1 MSNYS
6 FNHISTSTDRYK
18 IYTLL
23 CNPSELKDKIE
34 LVKAQNIPVI
44 NLGKELAEYIDRL
57 DDYSYLN
64 PHCASTRGN
73 ACIHKAVGLSEFLFV
88 YYRFYFGEGSLLDA
102 KGVKQLL

>member
-57 DDYSYLN
+57 
-64 PHCASTRGN
+64 
-73 ACIHKAVGLSEFLFV
+73 
-88 YYRFYFGEGSLLDA
+88 A
-102 KGVKQLL
+102 KGGKLISELKGIKKETETRSKAQTLPASAKFPPTGRGG